1 MPKIGQSRPQK
12 ATLSVDDLPEVYGK
26 IVSKQPKAKKAVY
39 EECSFVLENIVR
51 KVLGEGELKPQ
62 EEVIYPDTFSSS

>member
-1 MPKIGQSRPQK
+1 
-12 ATLSVDDLPEVYGK
+12 LPEVYGK

-39 EECSFVLENIVR
+39 EECSIVLENIVR

-62 EEVIYPDTFSSS
+62 EEVSYPDTFSSS